1 MHVVIRHYKTNV
13 PLDDALIDRVRNEF
27 VPILKSVDGFNSYRI
42 LNTGQNELATIS
54 VFETAAGAEESVEK
68 AAQWISE
75 NMADLVS
82 GPPTVAVGRVTTRVT
97 SASETRTGTTRTRSA
112 ARRAHVRGWRALR
125 RWCCRA
131 TRSFDGT
138 R

>member
-1 MHVVIRHYKTNV
+1 MHAVIRHYKTNV

-27 VPILKSVDGFNSYRI
+27 VPILKSVDGFDAYRI

-68 AAQWISE
+68 AAQWIAE

-82 GPPTVAVGRVTTRVT
+82 GPPTVIAGEVIL
-97 SASETRTGTTRTRSA
+97 SERLTPSGTPA
-112 ARRAHVRGWRALR
+112 
-125 RWCCRA
+125 
-131 TRSFDGT
+131 
-138 R
+138 